1 MIRPV
6 SNAWTSRALLVA
18 GLAMAGFIFSLSNG
32 GEGASAAPQSATYQY
47 LIGSGAVCDFVPCPE
62 KSSAPN
68 GDVLSL
74 AGEGTFTTHPNS
86 ATGGG
91 SFVHADADGNVLATG
106 TWSATDL
113 VSFVSFGISDELA
126 EVLPEGATG
135 GRAVLRVHISPDAGG
150 PGFDA
155 LMTVICDLENN
166 PPGQSEVARLVVPG
180 AINFNKHVD
189 GGNIFIKE

>member
-1 MIRPV
+1 MSISTRSLTPILLIV
-6 SNAWTSRALLVA
+6 VMMAAGSALSIAPPTAHA
-18 GLAMAGFIFSLSNG
+18 GVPS
-32 GEGASAAPQSATYQY
+32 SATYNY

-74 AGEGTFTTHPNS
+74 AGEGTFSVRPNS

-91 SFVHADADGNVLATG
+91 TFVHEDADGNELATG
-106 TWSATDL
+106 TWTATGL
-113 VSFVSFGISDELA
+113 VSFVDFGIAPELE

-155 LMTVICDLENN
+155 LMTVICDLGSN
-166 PPGQSEVARLVVPG
+166 PPGQGEVARVVVPG
-180 AINFNKHVD
+180 INFNKHFD
-189 GGNIFIKE
+189 GGNIFIKQ